1 MGGIIMICEEL
12 WKPKSIV
19 VIGASNN
26 IEKPG
31 GKILYNI
38 IKGNYQGALHCVN
51 PKEDEI
57 QGITSYKTVL
67 DLPETELAII
77 AISCEY
83 TVDIVSVLAYQ
94 KKTKAFIIISAGFS
108 EEGPHGAELEK
119 KVVDIVNSVNGTL
132 IGPNCTGV
140 LTSHYHGIFTE
151 PIPKLN
157 PNGCDF
163 ITGSGATACFI
174 LELGIPRGLTFSSV
188 IAVGNSAQTGIEE
201 ILESMDESFNP
212 KTDSKVKILYME
224 NISKPDKLLKH
235 ALSLRQKGCR
245 IAAIKAGSSEAGSR
259 AASSHTG
266 ALASSDLAVD
276 TLFKKAGIIRCDGR
290 DELISVASVLMY
302 GELKGKNIAII
313 THAGGPGVM
322 LTDTLSKGSF
332 NVPLLKNEKSKEL
345 LSKLLPGSSSSNPID
360 FLATGTAEH
369 LGTIIDYCEN
379 EFDEIDGMA
388 VIFGTPGLTKIYKPY
403 EMLDKKM
410 RICKKPIYPV
420 MPSMLTAEDETKSF
434 IDKGWVIFQDETNLG
449 NALAK
454 VYNTV
459 LSPTDKIIKCKDI
472 LKLKEIVNSAANGY
486 LPAEKVSKFLDA
498 VGIERANEFYV
509 NSIDNLDEVIN
520 KIKFP
525 IVMKVIG
532 PVHKSDSGGVILG
545 IKTKEDAFKTF
556 DALSKIEGYKGVLIQ
571 PMLSGTELFVGVSKE
586 GKFGHVILFGLGGIF
601 IELIKDF
608 STCMPPVS
616 KDEILVK
623 LKNLKSYKLFK
634 GIRGKQP
641 INENVFAEIICKLSN
656 ALSEL
661 PEIVEMD
668 INPLLAEGNSI
679 TAVDARIKINMPKL
693 F

>member
-1 MGGIIMICEEL
+1 MICEQL
-12 WKPKSIV
+12 WNPKSIV
-19 VIGASNN
+19 VVGASNN

-31 GKILYNI
+31 GKVLYNI
-38 IKGNYQGALHCVN
+38 INGNYQGVLHCVN
-51 PKEDEI
+51 PKEDKI
-57 QGITSYKTVL
+57 QGITSYSTVE
-67 DLPETELAII
+67 DIPDTELAII
-77 AISCEY
+77 AVSCDH
-83 TVDIVSVLAYQ
+83 TVEIVNVLANR

-108 EEGPHGAELEK
+108 EEGLHGAELEK
-119 KVVDIVNSVNGTL
+119 KIIDIVNSVNGTL

-140 LTSHYHGIFTE
+140 LTPHYHGIFTE

-157 PNGCDF
+157 SNGCDF

-174 LELGIPRGLTFSSV
+174 LELGIPRGLTFSRV
-188 IAVGNSAQTGIEE
+188 IAVGNSAQTGVEE

-212 KTDSKVKILYME
+212 KTDSKVKILYIE
-224 NISKPDKLLKH
+224 NISKPGKLLKH

-266 ALASSDLAVD
+266 ALASSDLAVE
-276 TLFKKAGIIRCDGR
+276 TLFKKAGIIRCNGR
-290 DELISVASVLMY
+290 DELINAASVLMY
-302 GELKGKNIAII
+302 SELKGKNIAII

-322 LTDTLSKGSF
+322 LTDALSKSGF
-332 NVPLLKNEKSKEL
+332 HVPFLNSSKSKEL

-379 EFDEIDGMA
+379 EFDEIDGIA

-410 RICKKPIYPV
+410 RTCKKPIYPV
-420 MPSMLTAEDETKSF
+420 MPSILTAEAETKSF
-434 IDKGWVIFQDETNLG
+434 IAKGWVILQDETNLG

-454 VYNTV
+454 VYNTAP
-459 LSPTDKIIKCKDI
+459 SPTGEIIKCKDI
-472 LKLKEIVNSAANGY
+472 SKLKGIVHSASNGY
-486 LPAEKVSKFLDA
+486 LPAEKVSEFLDA
-498 VGIERANEFYV
+498 VGIERVNEFYV
-509 NSIDNLDEVIN
+509 NSADKLDTVLT

-545 IKTKEDAFKTF
+545 IKTKEEAFSSFKT
-556 DALSKIEGYKGVLIQ
+556 LSKIEGYMGVLIQ
-571 PMLSGTELFVGVSKE
+571 PMISGTELFIGVSKE
-586 GKFGHVILFGLGGIF
+586 GKFGHIILFGLGGIF
-601 IELIKDF
+601 IELIRDF

-616 KDEILVK
+616 KNEILDK
-623 LKNLKSYKLFK
+623 LKKLKSYKLFT

-641 INENVFAEIICKLSN
+641 INENIFAEIICRLSD
-656 ALSEL
+656 ALYDL
-661 PEIVEMD
+661 PEISEMD
-668 INPLLAEGNSI
+668 INPLLADGDSI
-679 TAVDARIKINMPKL
+679 TAVDARIKIIKYTHTL
-693 F
+693 

>member
-1 MGGIIMICEEL
+1 MICEQL

-19 VIGASNN
+19 IVGASNN

-31 GKILYNI
+31 GKVLYNI
-38 IKGNYQGALHCVN
+38 IKGNYQGVLHCVN
-51 PKEDEI
+51 PKEEKI
-57 QGITSYKTVL
+57 QGITSYKTVEEIP
-67 DLPETELAII
+67 DTELAII
-77 AISCEY
+77 AVSCEH
-83 TVDIVSVLAYQ
+83 TVEIVNVLAHR

-108 EEGPHGAELEK
+108 EEGTHGAELEK
-119 KVVDIVNSVNGTL
+119 RIVEIVNSVGGTL

-140 LTSHYHGIFTE
+140 LTPHYHGIFTE

-157 PNGCDF
+157 SNGCDF

-174 LELGIPRGLTFSSV
+174 LELGIPRGLTFSRV
-188 IAVGNSAQTGIEE
+188 IAVGNSAQTGVEE
-201 ILESMDESFNP
+201 ILESMNESFNP
-212 KTDSKVKILYME
+212 KTDSKVKILYIE
-224 NISKPDKLLKH
+224 NISKPGKLLKH

-266 ALASSDLAVD
+266 ALASSDLAVE
-276 TLFKKAGIIRCDGR
+276 TLFQKAGIIRCNGR
-290 DELISVASVLMY
+290 DELISAASVLMY

-322 LTDTLSKGSF
+322 LTDALSKGGF
-332 NVPLLKNEKSKEL
+332 NVPFLNSEKSKEL
-345 LSKLLPGSSSSNPID
+345 LSKLLPGSSTSNPID

-379 EFDEIDGMA
+379 EFNEIDGIA

-410 RICKKPIYPV
+410 RTCKKPIYPV
-420 MPSMLTAEDETKSF
+420 IPSMLTAEDETKSF
-434 IDKGWVIFQDETNLG
+434 IAKGWVTFQDETNLG
-449 NALAK
+449 NALTK
-454 VYNTV
+454 VYNTTS
-459 LSPTDKIIKCKDI
+459 SPTGDIIKCKDI
-472 LKLKEIVNSAANGY
+472 SKLKEIVKSASNGY
-486 LPAEKVSKFLDA
+486 LPAEKVSEFLDA
-498 VGIERANEFYV
+498 VGIQRVNEFHI
-509 NSIDNLDEVIN
+509 NSTDKLDEILA

-545 IKTKEDAFKTF
+545 IKTKEEAFKTF
-556 DALSKIEGYKGVLIQ
+556 GTLSKIEGYKGVLIQ
-571 PMLSGTELFVGVSKE
+571 PMISGTELFIGVSKE
-586 GKFGHVILFGLGGIF
+586 GKFGHIILFGLGGIF

-616 KDEILVK
+616 KNEILDK
-623 LKNLKSYKLFK
+623 LKKLKSYKLFT

-641 INENVFAEIICKLSN
+641 INENIFAETICRLSD
-656 ALSEL
+656 ALFYL
-661 PEIVEMD
+661 PEVSEMD
-668 INPLLAEGNSI
+668 INPLLAEGNLI
-679 TAVDARIKINMPKL
+679 TAVDARIKIIK
-693 F
+693 